1 MALATEAVAVRVQEE
16 AFRSP
21 SAVSWAAIIGGA
33 LTAVAVTLLLVALG
47 TGIGLS
53 SVSPWSPANPSAT
66 TFTLLARMAYH
77 RAVAVIGP
85 WRILERAAADQ
96 MGWTAYR

>member
-1 MALATEAVAVRVQEE
+1 MPLATAEIATIEDR
-16 AFRSP
+16 P
-21 SAVSWAAIIGGA
+21 AVSWAAIIGGA
-33 LTAVAVTLLLVALG
+33 LGAVAVTLLLVALG

-66 TFTLLARMAYH
+66 TFTCLA
-77 RAVAVIGP
+77 AVWLIIVQWLVIGALAV
-85 WRILERAAADQ
+85 LEPAAADQ